1 MKKIS
6 ILLIFLV
13 LCVCGLMAQ
22 APEKFTYQAVV
33 RNAGNSLVT
42 NAQVGVRVSVLQGS
56 AQGTPVFVETHS
68 ASTNAN
74 GLVTLEIGG
83 GNAQTG
89 SFSAI
94 NWADGVFFLK
104 TEIDPNGGN
113 NYSVATTQQLL
124 SVPYALYAKQAENGF
139 SGDYNDLTNTPA
151 IPTLP
156 TNVSAFTNDAGY
168 ITMDSIPAIPTVPT
182 NVSAF
187 TNDAGYLTGYTETD
201 PQFNAWDKNYN
212 DLTNTPVIPT
222 VPTNVSAF
230 TNDAGYLT
238 GYTETDPQF
247 NAWDKNYNDL
257 TNKPVI
263 PTVPTNVSA
272 FTNDA
277 GYLTGYT
284 ETDPQFNAWNKSY
297 NDLTDKPV
305 IPTVPTNVSAF
316 TNDAGYITM
325 DSVPA
330 IPTNVSA
337 FTNDAGYLTGYTETD
352 PQFNAWDKN
361 YNDLTNTPVIPTV
374 PTNVSAFT
382 NDAGYITMDSIPAIP
397 TVPTNVSAFTNDA
410 GYLTGYTETDP
421 QFNAWDK
428 NYNDLTN
435 KPEIPTVPTNV
446 SSFTNDAGY
455 ITMDSI
461 PAIPTVPTNVSAF
474 TNDAGY
480 LTSANVQEAANIP
493 TNVSAF
499 VNDAGYITMDSI
511 PAIPDVPTDVS
522 AFNNDAGYITSYT
535 ETDPQFNAWNKS
547 YNDLTDKPVIP
558 AAANDATLTIQRNG
572 VAVGTFSADATD
584 NQTVNIAVPTQT
596 SQLENNSGYITM
608 ADLQQLIDALNQRID
623 SLEGVIGELLPPALE
638 DTVDGGPCP
647 GHHTVTDVDG
657 NTYNTVWIGE
667 QCWMKENLRTTKF
680 ADGLEIPLG
689 PDSSSTVPYRYCPNH
704 DTANVQ
710 GYGYLYNWTAVMHGS
725 VSSEANPSNVQGV
738 CPSGWHV
745 PSRAEWLQL
754 KDYLSSKNE
763 YLCGDNSNNINKAL
777 ASTSGWNTSS
787 VECAVGNNPSSNNLS
802 GFSAVPA
809 GEFQYSYANYIYFG
823 FCAYFW
829 SSTRYLQ
836 FIDAY
841 APAIAASSATMP
853 LYLPHLGSGASVRCV
868 LGEGETVAVEIP
880 TVTTAAVSAVTD
892 TTATCGGNV
901 TAGVN
906 VAIRGVCWSTTPQP
920 TVYDSHTTDGAGTGS
935 FTSNLTGL
943 ASSTTYYVRAYAAN
957 GAGIAYGEEVNFT
970 TEAAAPSGDG
980 IPCPG
985 IPTLTDIDGNIY
997 NTVQIGEQC
1006 WMKENLRTRK
1016 YPDGTDISF
1025 VNSGLSTTEGYCYY
1039 PNGDS
1044 ANVTSYGYL
1053 YNWTAAMHGSG
1064 SSSSNPSNV
1073 QGVCPDGWHLPS
1085 NAEWTEMLNY
1095 LRSKSEFRCGVS
1107 LYNIAKAM
1115 ASNTGWGTATANCA
1129 VGNDASLNNQTG
1141 FSAMPAGTYNSNYY
1155 FGTDTQIWSSTER
1168 NSTIAYATYLTSTS
1182 AVVQNNVPNKQNAYS
1197 VRCLLGTAGSVV
1209 VTPSVTTLTAS
1220 EVSATTI
1227 TCGGVVT
1234 QDGGS
1239 AVTAR
1244 GVCWST
1250 GYNPSL
1256 VAGQY
1261 TVDGSGTGSFV
1272 SQITGLNA
1280 GTTYRMWA
1288 YATNSEGTSFGE
1300 AVTVTTTY
1308 STDGQPCSGA
1318 ATVTDVDGNVYNT
1331 VMLGGVCWMKE
1342 NLRTTK
1348 FPDGTPIA
1356 LGTDSSS
1363 TVAYR
1368 YYPDNDSSNV
1378 ATYGYLYNWSAFI
1391 HNQEGQT
1398 GNVQGIC
1405 PAGWHVPKG
1414 EMSQLASYVSGQSDY
1429 ICGGN
1434 TLNNAKAVAST
1445 EGWVSSS
1452 NPCTPGNDPA
1462 SNNVTGFG
1470 LPPAGF
1476 YHIGY
1481 TNPTLGRNAVLW
1493 HANPNSTLYRWPYQL
1508 YYSDYRFQGG
1518 GGQTESLM
1526 KTYGQS
1532 VRCVRN

>member
-1 MKKIS
+1 MTNK
-6 ILLIFLV
+6 
-13 LCVCGLMAQ
+13 
-22 APEKFTYQAVV
+22 PE
-33 RNAGNSLVT
+33 
-42 NAQVGVRVSVLQGS
+42 
-56 AQGTPVFVETHS
+56 
-68 ASTNAN
+68 
-74 GLVTLEIGG
+74 
-83 GNAQTG
+83 
-89 SFSAI
+89 
-94 NWADGVFFLK
+94 
-104 TEIDPNGGN
+104 
-113 NYSVATTQQLL
+113 
-124 SVPYALYAKQAENGF
+124 
-139 SGDYNDLTNTPA
+139 
-151 IPTLP
+151 
-156 TNVSAFTNDAGY
+156 
-168 ITMDSIPAIPTVPT
+168 IPTVPT

-187 TNDAGYLTGYTETD
+187 TNDAGYLTGYSETD

-330 IPTNVSA
+330 I
-337 FTNDAGYLTGYTETD
+337 
-352 PQFNAWDKN
+352 
-361 YNDLTNTPVIPTV
+361 
-374 PTNVSAFT
+374 
-382 NDAGYITMDSIPAIP
+382 
-397 TVPTNVSAFTNDA
+397 PTNVSAFTNDA

-572 VAVGTFSADATD
+572 EAVGTFSADATD

-623 SLEGVIGELLPPALE
+623 SLEGVIGELLPPAPE

-657 NTYNTVWIGE
+657 NTYNTVWIG
-667 QCWMKENLRTTKF
+667 N
-680 ADGLEIPLG
+680 
-689 PDSSSTVPYRYCPNH
+689 
-704 DTANVQ
+704 
-710 GYGYLYNWTAVMHGS
+710 
-725 VSSEANPSNVQGV
+725 
-738 CPSGWHV
+738 
-745 PSRAEWLQL
+745 
-754 KDYLSSKNE
+754 
-763 YLCGDNSNNINKAL
+763 
-777 ASTSGWNTSS
+777 
-787 VECAVGNNPSSNNLS
+787 
-802 GFSAVPA
+802 
-809 GEFQYSYANYIYFG
+809 
-823 FCAYFW
+823 
-829 SSTRYLQ
+829 
-836 FIDAY
+836 
-841 APAIAASSATMP
+841 
-853 LYLPHLGSGASVRCV
+853 
-868 LGEGETVAVEIP
+868 
-880 TVTTAAVSAVTD
+880 
-892 TTATCGGNV
+892 
-901 TAGVN
+901 
-906 VAIRGVCWSTTPQP
+906 
-920 TVYDSHTTDGAGTGS
+920 
-935 FTSNLTGL
+935 
-943 ASSTTYYVRAYAAN
+943 
-957 GAGIAYGEEVNFT
+957 
-970 TEAAAPSGDG
+970 
-980 IPCPG
+980 
-985 IPTLTDIDGNIY
+985 
-997 NTVQIGEQC
+997 QC

-1025 VNSGLSTTEGYCYY
+1025 VNSGLSATEGYCYY

-1085 NAEWTEMLNY
+1085 NAEWTQMLNY
-1095 LRSKSEFRCGVS
+1095 LRSKSEFQCGVS

-1115 ASNTGWGTATANCA
+1115 ASNTGWGTATALCA
-1129 VGNDASLNNQTG
+1129 VGNDASLNNQSG
-1141 FSAMPAGTYNSNYY
+1141 FSVMPAGTYNSNYF

-1182 AVVQNNVPNKQNAYS
+1182 AVVQNNVPSKQYAYS

-1220 EVSATTI
+1220 EVSATTV

-1261 TVDGSGTGSFV
+1261 TVDGSGTGNFV
-1272 SQITGLNA
+1272 SQITGLNS
-1280 GTTYRMWA
+1280 GTTYRVWA
-1288 YATNSEGTSFGE
+1288 YATNSEGTVFGE

-1331 VMLGGVCWMKE
+1331 IMLGNVCWMKE

-1363 TVAYR
+1363 MLAYR
-1368 YYPDNDSSNV
+1368 YYPGNDSSNV